1 MKGMCIEDLTP
12 IAEELKRMVKESR
25 LAPSEIAKAIGISER
40 SLYRYLQD
48 PGQMKLRTFKNI
60 TYVIGD
66 TK

>member
-1 MKGMCIEDLTP
+1 MCIEDLTP

-40 SLYRYLQD
+40 SLHRYLQD
-48 PGQMKLRTFKNI
+48 PGQMKLRTYKNI

>member
-1 MKGMCIEDLTP
+1 MKGTCIEDLTP

-48 PGQMKLRTFKNI
+48 PGQMKLWTYKNI